1 MTEYICRT
9 LTMFT
14 NKVSLDRQSLSCVLC
29 FLILKVIIIW
39 SGMWFRVA
47 PKTGCRTEMCLKE
60 RLDCEL
66 KL

>member
-14 NKVSLDRQSLSCVLC
+14 NKVDRQFLSFVLR

-47 PKTGCRTEMCLKE
+47 PKTGCRREMCLKE
-60 RLDCEL
+60 RLDWEL
-66 KL
+66 NL